1 MRYCLNI
8 LFLPIAL
15 FLCTSVNAQVSSYQK
30 EGFNYIEK
38 VKNLSKTEKDSI
50 FYYLDKSY
58 NIATKHQLDTLLLE
72 TLNHSIHQHLRYRN
86 YREAH
91 NYAQQLDS
99 LSQKYNDSTAL
110 FHAKNTLGRLENIF
124 DNTHKS
130 IEYYKKALEITLT
143 TNDTLKTAILYGNIG
158 NNYMY
163 LEQYSVAEPFFLEC
177 LNYFERLPKETLDKS
192 LRNLSMIFVNLVYVY
207 TELNNKEKAFVYLD
221 KAENI
226 LKDNYFE
233 GAVELNE
240 LKGQTF
246 ASFKNYKKAIVYFK
260 RQLVISE
267 KRKDNIAKQHALL
280 NLAELHEKIKSYNAA
295 SNYFD
300 TYLVSKASDRSED
313 ILSDNAQIY
322 KIGMNSYKGAK
333 QYKKALKYSELLNKT
348 LDTLHKIEVTK
359 TFAEYGVKYKTEK
372 KEKENEIL
380 KKENQRKNLEIDKQK
395 NARNYLFIISLLVLI
410 VLVSV
415 YTRLKSNIKTTK
427 TLAKQ
432 NEIISQQKIAL
443 ENSNTNKQKLF
454 GIIAHDLINPFNA
467 ILGYCRLLEEDYNS
481 FSETERKE
489 FIATINKYANSNYN
503 LTRTLLDWAKVQQ
516 DKLIVKKESLNFKTI
531 IEKAIQPYLV
541 LADKKQI
548 EVITNI
554 PSNVIFEA
562 DQNMMQTVIGNL
574 FVNAIKFTATKGK
587 IEFKLYKND
596 DESLRLEIIDN
607 GVGMSH
613 EQLQNLFDITKI
625 NTVKGTNQE
634 TGNGLGLVLCKELMD
649 LQKGTLQLFSQKN
662 KGSKA
667 VLSI

>member
-1 MRYCLNI
+1 MRYYLNI

-15 FLCTSVNAQVSSYQK
+15 FLCAKINAQVSSYQK
-30 EGFNYIEK
+30 EGFNYLEK
-38 VKNLSKTEKDSI
+38 VNTTSKTEKDSI
-50 FYYLDKSY
+50 FYYLDQSY
-58 NIATKHQLDTLLLE
+58 TIATKHQLDSLLLE
-72 TLNHSIHQHLRYRN
+72 TLNHSIHQHLRFRN
-86 YREAH
+86 YREAY

-99 LSQKYNDSTAL
+99 LSQKHKDTAAL

-130 IEYYKKALEITLT
+130 IEYYKEALEISLT
-143 TNDTLKTAILYGNIG
+143 SNDSLKTAILYGNIG

-163 LEQYSVAEPFFLEC
+163 LEQYSVAESFFLDC
-177 LNYFERLPKETLDKS
+177 LNYFEKLPQKTKNKS
-192 LRNLSMIFVNLVYVY
+192 LRNLSMIYVNLVYAY
-207 TELNNKEKAFVYLD
+207 TELNDKANAFKFLN

-226 LKDNYFE
+226 LEHNYFE

-240 LKGQTF
+240 LKGQTY
-246 ASFKNYKKAIVYFK
+246 AGFKNYEKAILFFK
-260 RQLVISE
+260 KQLDIS
-267 KRKDNIAKQHALL
+267 KNRKDVIAIQHALL
-280 NLAELHEKIKSYNAA
+280 NLAELHEKIENYNAA
-295 SNYFD
+295 SKYFD
-300 TYLVSKASDRSED
+300 SYLITKKADRSEE
-313 ILSDNAQIY
+313 ILSDNVQIY
-322 KIGMNSYKGAK
+322 TIGMNSYKGAK
-333 QYKKALKYSELLNKT
+333 QYKKALIYSELLNKT

-359 TFAEYGVKYKTEK
+359 TFAEFGVKYKTEK
-372 KEKENEIL
+372 KVQENNLL
-380 KKENQRKNLEIDKQK
+380 KKENQIKNFEISKQK
-395 NARNYLFIISLLVLI
+395 NARNYLFIISFLVLLVLG
-410 VLVSV
+410 VV
-415 YTRLKSNIKTTK
+415 YSRLKSHIKTTK

-432 NEIISQQKIAL
+432 NKIISQQKTAL
-443 ENSNTNKQKLF
+443 ESSNANKQKLF

-467 ILGYCRLLEEDYNS
+467 ILGYCKLLEEDYHS

-489 FIATINKYANSNYN
+489 FISTINKYANSNYN
-503 LTRTLLDWAKVQQ
+503 LTRTLLDWAKVQL